1 MDDIAESYIS
11 RFISQLKVRLVEVFE
26 VFNIELALPLLL
38 NSKQCKKLLGIAN
51 ETEFQ
56 RVSHLKDFPRIDK
69 KGSHPR
75 FPRDAVVEWM
85 RKLEVDMTEAI
96 LTLGIFAVPILA
108 VAIAEQ
114 RKAEKERK
122 CEEFEEI
129 RRRDYLYGFKAGM
142 GYQSTCDIE
151 KARNGLKRDAQ
162 QVDKEIARYA
172 EMVG

>member
-1 MDDIAESYIS
+1 MYDALASLS
-11 RFISQLKVRLVEVFE
+11 VF
-26 VFNIELALPLLL
+26 VL
-38 NSKQCKKLLGIAN
+38 
-51 ETEFQ
+51 
-56 RVSHLKDFPRIDK
+56 
-69 KGSHPR
+69 
-75 FPRDAVVEWM
+75 
-85 RKLEVDMTEAI
+85 
-96 LTLGIFAVPILA
+96 PILA

-114 RKAEKERK
+114 RKAEKKRM

-162 QVDKEIARYA
+162 QVDKEKARYA

>member
-1 MDDIAESYIS
+1 
-11 RFISQLKVRLVEVFE
+11 
-26 VFNIELALPLLL
+26 
-38 NSKQCKKLLGIAN
+38 
-51 ETEFQ
+51 
-56 RVSHLKDFPRIDK
+56 
-69 KGSHPR
+69 
-75 FPRDAVVEWM
+75 
-85 RKLEVDMTEAI
+85 MTEAI
-96 LTLGIFAVPILA
+96 LTLSIFAVPILT
-108 VAIAEQ
+108 VGVVEQ

-122 CEEFEEI
+122 YKEFEEI

>member
-1 MDDIAESYIS
+1 MYDALASLS
-11 RFISQLKVRLVEVFE
+11 VF
-26 VFNIELALPLLL
+26 VL
-38 NSKQCKKLLGIAN
+38 
-51 ETEFQ
+51 
-56 RVSHLKDFPRIDK
+56 
-69 KGSHPR
+69 
-75 FPRDAVVEWM
+75 
-85 RKLEVDMTEAI
+85 
-96 LTLGIFAVPILA
+96 PILA

-122 CEEFEEI
+122 REEFEEI

-162 QVDKEIARYA
+162 QVDKEKARYA